1 MINDF
6 FYAHNT
12 LKKLNEKDL
21 NKTAELFSCLKEEY
35 GNLLIDG
42 VLLEKVMHHDKYRNM
57 AAAARALDN
66 LFDIPQIPLPKVKN
80 TLELVY
86 RLSKDKESIT
96 KIGSPTR
103 TRYIGRICSVVLGNG
118 NYRRG
123 ALRLGLSSENLGS
136 ISGVG
141 IRDIREPLYLA
152 MGVREDL
159 VKEFDLIAE
168 TYKTLIKNMALG
180 YRGFQS
186 LVRDDNT
193 EHSRTSEFRDLCS
206 KIFIKNEW
214 VPLGLFDNE
223 REQMF
228 QNLSG
233 IDMAHVVKATY
244 PLGLFKRFIMSSV
257 FGPKEDPRLRGLSP
271 QEITY
276 ISDVVNDLLLEIP
289 VKAEEIRNGVLHP
302 SYGFTLIVKNTLEKD
317 ILENMGVPY
326 NDQYTGACST
336 RTAGLLQLGEVLGT
350 TPLLTNVHSRK
361 NSLGVLE
368 QEEVRRVYAPY
379 QTITLKDLQMYQEVL
394 DEKDIVILHGLY
406 VQKLKQKEV
415 AKDVGVS
422 QGAISHRVSMAHTRI
437 RLFEGIGGIP
447 TDKELTNLCEY
458 LCPADGT
465 SETWA
470 KHLIA
475 IKLEKGNQ
483 TNAAIHLGFGQPHMS
498 QFMRVAYKRTR
509 ELLGPIDDY
518 KGAHIRAY
526 KYLDMLVNYPYST
539 RTLNVKRHQGKADYL
554 KKKAKKILS
563 TK

>member
-1 MINDF
+1 
-6 FYAHNT
+6 
-12 LKKLNEKDL
+12 
-21 NKTAELFSCLKEEY
+21 
-35 GNLLIDG
+35 
-42 VLLEKVMHHDKYRNM
+42 
-57 AAAARALDN
+57 
-66 LFDIPQIPLPKVKN
+66 
-80 TLELVY
+80 
-86 RLSKDKESIT
+86 
-96 KIGSPTR
+96 
-103 TRYIGRICSVVLGNG
+103 
-118 NYRRG
+118 
-123 ALRLGLSSENLGS
+123 
-136 ISGVG
+136 
-141 IRDIREPLYLA
+141 
-152 MGVREDL
+152 
-159 VKEFDLIAE
+159 
-168 TYKTLIKNMALG
+168 
-180 YRGFQS
+180 
-186 LVRDDNT
+186 
-193 EHSRTSEFRDLCS
+193 
-206 KIFIKNEW
+206 
-214 VPLGLFDNE
+214 
-223 REQMF
+223 
-228 QNLSG
+228 
-233 IDMAHVVKATY
+233 
-244 PLGLFKRFIMSSV
+244 
-257 FGPKEDPRLRGLSP
+257 
-271 QEITY
+271 
-276 ISDVVNDLLLEIP
+276 LEIP
-289 VKAEEIRNGVLHP
+289 VKAEEVRKGVLHS
-302 SYGFTLIVKNTLEKD
+302 SYGYTLIVKNTLEKG
-317 ILENMGVPY
+317 ILEKMGIPFH
-326 NDQYTGACST
+326 DQHTGACST